1 MDLQDTSPRDF
12 LGSLINKQ
20 LRVEIQDGRYFH
32 GQLKCTDPDMNI
44 VLSNVYEH
52 QKPQSK
58 PLDTSSGDASSGDAS
73 PPLERTSPDLEH
85 RALRSVVIP
94 GERIVKIE
102 LEEFASQRRH
112 KFPAII

>member
-1 MDLQDTSPRDF
+1 MDPESVPSREF

-44 VLSNVYEH
+44 VLNNVYEY
-52 QKPQSK
+52 QKSQNSPPIQS
-58 PLDTSSGDASSGDAS
+58 LGSES
-73 PPLERTSPDLEH
+73 PPLGNTKPDLEH

-94 GERIVKIE
+94 GEHIVKVE
-102 LEEFASQRRH
+102 LEEFASQRRN

>member
-1 MDLQDTSPRDF
+1 MDLEDTSPRDF

-58 PLDTSSGDASSGDAS
+58 PLDASSGDAS
-73 PPLERTSPDLEH
+73 PPLEQTSPDLEH

-94 GERIVKIE
+94 GEHIVKIE